1 MAILPS
7 ILFLMLGIST
17 LCLHHEPLPQALEKL
32 AAVTGYI
39 EVMDE
44 GLHRLETAEPLLSC
58 SCMFSIHAPCRG
70 TNLASLLEPIRR
82 ASVVVM
88 EQCFAIA
95 AEVNAPVVVHPGYF
109 AWPQEERERAGEQLE
124 TVACGTLLC
133 RTGIPGAVYGGEHGK
148 LGVFPAQDADEP
160 PLIDGCGFTLD
171 VGHAHQ
177 NHCLPAF
184 LNRPAQHY
192 HLHDNNTGEDSHW
205 AAGKGTIDFTAVIK
219 AIKRTGGS
227 PVIEVADFD
236 GAVESLHTLGK
247 SAVTSAL
254 LLPANRNW
262 RRFAEKSG
270 GFRNIL

>member
-1 MAILPS
+1 
-7 ILFLMLGIST
+7 MLGIST

-58 SCMFSIHAPCRG
+58 SCMFSIHAPCPGHQSRKPAGADPPGKRCRDGGVFCHRG
-70 TNLASLLEPIRR
+70 RGECTGRGAPRVFCLAGGAGAGRG
-82 ASVVVM
+82 
-88 EQCFAIA
+88 A
-95 AEVNAPVVVHPGYF
+95 A
-109 AWPQEERERAGEQLE
+109 E

-148 LGVFPAQDADEP
+148 LGVFPAQDTDEL

-184 LNRPAQHY
+184 LDRPAQHY

-219 AIKRTGGS
+219 AIKRT
-227 PVIEVADFD
+227 A
-236 GAVESLHTLGK
+236 AH
-247 SAVTSAL
+247 
-254 LLPANRNW
+254 R
-262 RRFAEKSG
+262 
-270 GFRNIL
+270 